1 MRPFLR
7 AGEPLRDLT
16 DLFLPRE
23 LRLRVAAAFLAA
35 LLLLFAFLLRVA
47 AAFLAALEREA
58 FVLLLVEEDFLLAGD
73 FLLPELRLRVAAAF
87 LAALLLL
94 EAFLFLVAAAFLAA
108 ALLLEAVERDAFL
121 LAVVFFL
128 PAFLFRV
135 AAAFFAAALLFAAFL
150 FLVAA
155 AFFAAADLDAF
166 VPFLAAIFFTFFGG
180 LTRIRFDSAMEGAME
195 VPHITGL
202 SSNIFI
208 CVQTEYNVFTAF
220 SDNHKR
226 LKPMPNDMGQAKP
239 KSPTQ
244 TLTLRLS
251 EVLLESLRERAETE
265 NRTLS
270 NLIRTYLEITVP
282 LSTNE
287 VKEKIQ
293 AKGRLRRKK
302 NGR

>member
-16 DLFLPRE
+16 DLFLPRP

-58 FVLLLVEEDFLLAGD
+58 LVLLLVEEDFLLAGD
-73 FLLPELRLRVAAAF
+73 FFLPELRLRVAAAF
-87 LAALLLL
+87 LAALLLF
-94 EAFLFLVAAAFLAA
+94 E
-108 ALLLEAVERDAFL
+108 
-121 LAVVFFL
+121 
-128 PAFLFRV
+128 
-135 AAAFFAAALLFAAFL
+135 AFL

-195 VPHITGL
+195 IPHITGL

-208 CVQTEYNVFTAF
+208 CVHTEYKVFTVF

-226 LKPMPNDMGQAKP
+226 LKPMPNDMGRAKP
-239 KSPTQ
+239 KTSTQ